1 MKFDQDEIVKILK
14 NKKIKLTPN
23 RIKIA
28 CELFN
33 SDDHPSIEE
42 IHQRLLKNG
51 ERISFTSIYNIVKLF
66 ESVGLVKEIK
76 VGNKSHYDPNVFPH
90 IHFICNECGNVV
102 DLNIFETDH
111 KNLQLLINNLISQ
124 YANYDVENFEL
135 NLYGICET
143 CKNDEQGLD

>member
-1 MKFDQDEIVKILK
+1 MKLDQDEIVKLLK

-66 ESVGLVKEIK
+66 ESTGLVKEIK
-76 VGNKSHYDPNVFPH
+76 VGNKSHYDPNVIPH
-90 IHFICNECGNVV
+90 IHFIG
-102 DLNIFETDH
+102 LGYR
-111 KNLQLLINNLISQ
+111 LQEGISIIR
-124 YANYDVENFEL
+124 
-135 NLYGICET
+135 GIREMQRICT
-143 CKNDEQGLD
+143 WVNT